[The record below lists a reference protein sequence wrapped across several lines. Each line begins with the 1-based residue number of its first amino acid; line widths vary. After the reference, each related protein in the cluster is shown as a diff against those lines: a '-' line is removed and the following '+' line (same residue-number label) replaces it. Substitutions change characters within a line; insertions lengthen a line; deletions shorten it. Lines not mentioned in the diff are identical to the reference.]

1 MILSLAVRCGEPWS
15 TAIECIWAVNGLISG
30 FTVSSKVERG
40 EQIDRVRHKVPCE
53 KRVK

>member
-1 MILSLAVRCGEPWS
+1 MILSLAVLRCGEPWS

-30 FTVSSKVERG
+30 FTASKVERG

-53 KRVK
+53 KGVK